1 MISSTALGV
10 KQKAV
15 YLPCQTIIIKSMHFK
30 LPQPLGNFLKATSF
44 WQENYLILQ
53 EFKHFR
59 KIAILALI
67 FSVLAATFEG
77 VSIGFL
83 LSFLQSLTTP
93 NAQPVHTGIEWFDIW
108 ILGAK
113 TSAINRLYRV
123 SLLILLS
130 TWLRVAFNYFSQV
143 YIELSQL
150 NLGDRLRKQIFEQ
163 LQSLSLS
170 YFSKTRSGE
179 LINTITTEIERIR
192 QGFSGAA
199 FLFTRGLTTVVY
211 LISMFLISWQLT
223 VISALL
229 FTLLGVGLSN
239 LNARVRESSFGLTT
253 ANANFT
259 STAVEFINGIRT
271 VHSCGTQE
279 FERQRY
285 YKASD
290 KIVST
295 TTKVVFTWTLVKP
308 IAEGV
313 ATTVLVGMIILA
325 FTTLVT
331 NGTLQVASLLTFFF
345 VLFRFIP
352 FVQDINGTRAF
363 LSTLHGSADNIKNLL
378 KSDDKNYFQN
388 GKLKFKGLKRSI
400 NLVSVDFGYDDKN
413 LVLHNITL
421 TIEKGKM
428 TALVGASGAGKT
440 TVADLIPR
448 FYNATDGNLYIDEI
462 DVRQFEIN
470 SLRRKI
476 AVVSQDTFIFNT
488 NVWQNIAYGT
498 PQATNDEIQEAA
510 KQANALEFILE
521 MPEGFDTQLGD
532 RGVRLSGGQRQRI
545 AIARAL
551 LRNPEILI
559 LDEATSALDS
569 VSERLI
575 QDSLEKLSVGKTV
588 IAIAH
593 RLSTIS
599 KADKVV
605 VLEHGRIVEQGKY
618 QELLEIK
625 GKLWEY
631 HNMQYHSS

>member
-1 MISSTALGV
+1 MILKLS
-10 KQKAV
+10 
-15 YLPCQTIIIKSMHFK
+15 QTI
-30 LPQPLGNFLKATSF
+30 GNFLKATKL
-44 WQENYLILQ
+44 WQENYLILR
-53 EFKHFR
+53 EVAHFR
-59 KIAILALI
+59 KIAIFAVV
-67 FSVLAATFEG
+67 FSILAAAFEG
-77 VSIGFL
+77 ISIGFL

-93 NAQPVHTGIEWFDIW
+93 NAQPVQTGIDLFDVW
-108 ILGAK
+108 ILGTK

-130 TWLRVAFNYFSQV
+130 TWLRATFNYFSQV
-143 YIELSQL
+143 YTELSQVHL
-150 NLGDRLRKQIFEQ
+150 ADRLRKQIFEQ
-163 LQSLSLS
+163 LQALSLS
-170 YFSKTRSGE
+170 YFAKTRAGE
-179 LINTITTEIERIR
+179 LINTITTEIDRIR
-192 QGFSGAA
+192 QGFSAAA
-199 FLFTRGLTTVVY
+199 FLFTRGLTTFVY
-211 LISMFLISWQLT
+211 LTSMFLISWQLT
-223 VISALL
+223 LISALL

-239 LNARVRESSFGLTT
+239 LNARVRESSFGVTN
-253 ANANFT
+253 ANSNFT

-271 VHSCGTQE
+271 VHSYGTQE

-290 KIVST
+290 KVVST

-325 FTTLVT
+325 FTSLVS

-363 LSTLHGSADNIKNLL
+363 LSTLHGSASNIKNLL
-378 KSDDKNYFQN
+378 TTDDKNYFQN
-388 GKLKFKGLKRSI
+388 GHIKFKGLQTSI
-400 NLVSVDFGYDDKN
+400 NLVGVDFGYDDEN

-440 TVADLIPR
+440 TLADLIPR
-448 FYNATDGNLYIDEI
+448 FYNATEGNIYIDETDI
-462 DVRQFEIN
+462 RLFEIN
-470 SLRRKI
+470 SLRSKI

-488 NVWQNIAYGT
+488 TVWQNIAYGT
-498 PQATNDEIQEAA
+498 PEATNEQIQEAA
-510 KQANALEFILE
+510 KLANALEFILE
-521 MPEGFDTQLGD
+521 MPQGFNTQLGD

-569 VSERLI
+569 LSERLI
-575 QDSLEKLSVGKTV
+575 QDSLEKLSVGRTV

-605 VLEHGRIVEQGKY
+605 VLEAGRIVEQGKY
-618 QELLEIK
+618 EELLGRQ

-631 HNMQYHSS
+631 HQMQYYNS

>member
-1 MISSTALGV
+1 
-10 KQKAV
+10 
-15 YLPCQTIIIKSMHFK
+15 MHFK
-30 LPQPLGNFLKATSF
+30 FPQPLSNLLKATSF
-44 WQENYLILQ
+44 WQDNYLILR

-83 LSFLQSLTTP
+83 LSFLQSLTSP
-93 NAQPVHTGIEWFDIW
+93 SAQPVHTGIGWFDIW

-123 SLLILLS
+123 SLLILFS
-130 TWLRVAFNYFSQV
+130 TWLRATFNYFSQV
-143 YIELSQL
+143 YTELSQL
-150 NLGDRLRKQIFEQ
+150 HLADRLRKQIFEQ

-170 YFSKTRSGE
+170 YFAKTRSGE

-199 FLFTRGLTTVVY
+199 FLVTRGLTTFVY

-223 VISALL
+223 LISALL
-229 FTLLGVGLSN
+229 FTLLGVGLST
-239 LNARVRESSFGLTT
+239 LNARVRESSFGMTT

-259 STAVEFINGIRT
+259 STAIEFINGIRT

-290 KIVST
+290 KVIST

-313 ATTVLVGMIILA
+313 ATTVLIGMIILA
-325 FTTLVT
+325 FTSLVT

-352 FVQDINGTRAF
+352 FVQDINGTRAY

-378 KSDDKNYFQN
+378 KSDEKYYFKN
-388 GKLKFKGLKRSI
+388 GKFEFKGLKRSI
-400 NLVSVDFGYDDKN
+400 DLVSIDFGYDDDN

-440 TVADLIPR
+440 TIADLIPR
-448 FYNATDGNLYIDEI
+448 FYNATDGYLFIDEI
-462 DVRQFEIN
+462 DVQQFEIN

-488 NVWQNIAYGT
+488 NVWQNISYGT
-498 PQATNDEIQEAA
+498 PEATNDEIKEAA
-510 KQANALEFILE
+510 QLANALEFILE

-605 VLEHGRIVEQGKY
+605 VLEQGRIVEQGKY
-618 QELLEIK
+618 QELLELK
-625 GKLWEY
+625 GKLWKY
-631 HNMQYHSS
+631 HQMQYEVRPSD

>member
-1 MISSTALGV
+1 
-10 KQKAV
+10 
-15 YLPCQTIIIKSMHFK
+15 MHFQ
-30 LPQPLGNFLKATSF
+30 LPQQLRSLFKASSF
-44 WQENYLILQ
+44 WQDNYLILQ

-59 KIAILALI
+59 KIATLALI
-67 FSVLAATFEG
+67 FSILAATFEG

-83 LSFLQSLTTP
+83 LSFLQSLTSP
-93 NAQPVHTGIEWFDIW
+93 NAQPVQTGIHWFDIW

-130 TWLRVAFNYFSQV
+130 TWLRATFNYFSQV
-143 YIELSQL
+143 YTELSQL
-150 NLGDRLRKQIFEQ
+150 HLADRLRKQIFEQ

-170 YFSKTRSGE
+170 YFAKTRSGE
-179 LINTITTEIERIR
+179 LINTITTEIEKIR
-192 QGFSGAA
+192 QGFSGVA
-199 FLFTRGLTTVVY
+199 FLVTRGLTTFVY

-223 VISALL
+223 LISALL

-239 LNARVRESSFGLTT
+239 LNARVRESSFGMTT

-259 STAVEFINGIRT
+259 STAIEFINGIRT

-290 KIVST
+290 KVISS

-313 ATTVLVGMIILA
+313 ATTVLIGMIILA
-325 FTTLVT
+325 FTSLVT

-352 FVQDINGTRAF
+352 FVQDINGTRAY
-363 LSTLHGSADNIKNLL
+363 LSTLHGSADNIKNML
-378 KSDDKNYFQN
+378 KSDDKYYFKN
-388 GKLKFKGLKRSI
+388 GRIEFKGLKRSI
-400 NLVSVDFGYDDKN
+400 DLVSVDFGYDDD

-421 TIEKGKM
+421 TLEKGKM

-440 TVADLIPR
+440 TLADLIPR
-448 FYNATDGNLYIDEI
+448 FYNATDGYLYIDEI
-462 DVRQFEIN
+462 DVRQFEIH

-488 NVWQNIAYGT
+488 NVWQNISYGT
-498 PQATNDEIQEAA
+498 PEATNDEIQEAA
-510 KQANALEFILE
+510 RLANALEFILE
-521 MPEGFDTQLGD
+521 MPEGFNTQLGD
-532 RGVRLSGGQRQRI
+532 RGIRLSGGQRQRI

-605 VLEHGRIVEQGKY
+605 VLEQGRIVEQGKY
-618 QELLEIK
+618 QELLELK
-625 GKLWEY
+625 GKLWKY
-631 HNMQYHSS
+631 HQMQYEVRQSD